1 MCKLYKIIVLGISLM
16 LTFEASAQQY
26 DLKRAKSAID
36 KGEYTEGAKILRPMA
51 EGGNAEAQLLA
62 ARLFFS
68 GKGVVRSD
76 EQGVKYATMAADQG
90 NMEAVK
96 LLIDYCC
103 NTSQDNKAIEVFG
116 TYATKFPDMGI
127 QLIRSVSNRDE
138 DANYRNTFTAY
149 FENKRAALGLSYEDF
164 WEKLY
169 ETNPIEGEFCVEWM
183 ISSQGDD
190 ESCFNQLNALADQ
203 EGKTSKVLPILAKM
217 TFEGRGTR
225 QNYLKAMQYRA
236 AAAENGSAMA
246 DFLFQ
251 KYGTQIMPGSI
262 ATNAVVFSVNQ
273 STGTAMAFNRKTTE
287 CTWQNVKASLKQMG
301 GWRIPTKEEA
311 KEMMPYYAYYK
322 KMKSGETITIWAV
335 RLVLADVYYWQT
347 YDYEGNL
354 IEEEPYHNFVG
365 SAYNG
370 NVTLLTVGQ
379 INIKKR

>member
-1 MCKLYKIIVLGISLM
+1 MSQLYKTILMCIYLM
-16 LTFEASAQQY
+16 LTLEASAQQY

-36 KGEYTEGAKILRPMA
+36 KGEYTEGAKILRPLA
-51 EGGNAEAQLLA
+51 DGGNAEAQYLA
-62 ARLFFS
+62 AWLFFW
-68 GKGVVRSD
+68 GKGVIPSD
-76 EQGVKYATMAADQG
+76 EQGVKYATMAAEQG
-90 NMEAVK
+90 NMNAVR
-96 LLIDYCC
+96 LLIEYCC
-103 NTSQDNKAIEVFG
+103 NTSQNNKAVEVFG

-127 QLIRSVSNRDE
+127 QLIRSVGNREE

-169 ETNPIEGEFCVEWM
+169 ETNPIEGELLIEWM
-183 ISSQGDD
+183 ISSQDD
-190 ESCFNQLNALADQ
+190 DVSCYNQLSTLANQ
-203 EGKTSKVLPILAKM
+203 EGKTSKVLPVLAKM

-236 AAAENGSAMA
+236 AAAENGSTMA

-251 KYGTQIMPGSI
+251 KYGREIMPGSI
-262 ATNAVVFSVNQ
+262 ATNAVIFSVNQ
-273 STGTAMAFNRKTTE
+273 SAGTAMAFNRKTTE
-287 CTWQNVKASLKQMG
+287 CTWQNVKANLKQMG

-311 KEMMPYYAYYK
+311 KDMMPYYSYFK
-322 KMKSGETITIWAV
+322 KMQVGETVTIWAV
-335 RLVLADVYYWQT
+335 HLALAEVYYWQT
-347 YDYEGNL
+347 YDHEGNL

-379 INIKKR
+379 INIKK

>member
-36 KGEYTEGAKILRPMA
+36 KGEYTEGAKILRPLA

-76 EQGVKYATMAADQG
+76 EQGVKYATMAAEQG
-90 NMEAVK
+90 NMNAVK

-103 NTSQDNKAIEVFG
+103 NTSQDNKAVEVFE
-116 TYATKFPDMGI
+116 TYVTKFPNMGI
-127 QLIRSVSNRDE
+127 QLIRSVGNREE

-149 FENKRAALGLSYEDF
+149 FETKRAVLGLSHEDF

-169 ETNPIEGEFCVEWM
+169 DTNPIEGELLIEWM

-190 ESCFNQLNALADQ
+190 VSCYNQLSTLVSQ
-203 EGKTSKVLPILAKM
+203 EGKTSKVLPVLAKM

-251 KYGTQIMPGSI
+251 KYGREIMPGSI
-262 ATNAVVFSVNQ
+262 ATNAVIFSINQ
-273 STGTAMAFNRKTTE
+273 SAGTAMAFNRKTTE
-287 CTWQNVKASLKQMG
+287 CTWQNVKANLKQMG

-311 KEMMPYYAYYK
+311 KNMMPYYSYFK
-322 KMKSGETITIWAV
+322 KMQVGETVTIWAV
-335 RLVLADVYYWQT
+335 HLALAEVYYWQT
-347 YDYEGNL
+347 YDHEGNL

-379 INIKKR
+379 INIKK

>member
-1 MCKLYKIIVLGISLM
+1 MCIYLM
-16 LTFEASAQQY
+16 LTLEASAQQY

-36 KGEYTEGAKILRPMA
+36 KGEYTEGAKILRPLA
-51 EGGNAEAQLLA
+51 DGGNAEAQHLA
-62 ARLFFS
+62 AWLFFS
-68 GKGVVRSD
+68 GKGVIRSD
-76 EQGVKYATMAADQG
+76 EQGVKYATMAAEQG
-90 NMEAVK
+90 NMNAVK

-103 NTSQDNKAIEVFG
+103 NTSQDAKAIEVFG
-116 TYATKFPDMGI
+116 TYATKFLDMGI
-127 QLIRSVSNRDE
+127 QLIRSVGNREE

-169 ETNPIEGEFCVEWM
+169 ETNPIEGELLIEWM

-190 ESCFNQLNALADQ
+190 VSCYNQLSTLANQ
-203 EGKTSKVLPILAKM
+203 EGKTSKVLPVLAKM

-251 KYGTQIMPGSI
+251 KYGREIMPGSI
-262 ATNAVVFSVNQ
+262 ATNAVIFSVNQ
-273 STGTAMAFNRKTTE
+273 SAGTAMAFNRKTTE
-287 CTWQNVKASLKQMG
+287 CTWQNVKANLKQMG

-311 KEMMPYYAYYK
+311 KAMMPYYGYYK
-322 KMKSGETITIWAV
+322 KMKAGETITIWAV
-335 RLVLADVYYWQT
+335 HLALAEVYYWQT

-379 INIKKR
+379 INIKK

>member
-1 MCKLYKIIVLGISLM
+1 MSQLYKTILMCVVLM
-16 LTFEASAQQY
+16 LALEAPAQQY

-36 KGEYTEGAKILRPMA
+36 KGEYTEGAKILRPLA
-51 EGGNAEAQLLA
+51 DGGNAEAQYMA
-62 ARLFFS
+62 AWLFFW
-68 GKGVVRSD
+68 GKGVIRSD
-76 EQGVKYATMAADQG
+76 EQGVKYATMAAEQG
-90 NMEAVK
+90 NMNAVK

-103 NTSQDNKAIEVFG
+103 NTSQDNKAVEVFG

-127 QLIRSVSNRDE
+127 QLIRSI
-138 DANYRNTFTAY
+138 YREENTNCRKTVTAY
-149 FENKRAALGLSYEDF
+149 FQNKKNAALESYENYF
-164 WEKLY
+164 EKLY
-169 ETNPIEGEFCVEWM
+169 ETNPIEGELWVEWM
-183 ISSQGDD
+183 ISSEGDD
-190 ESCFNQLNALADQ
+190 ESCFNQLKALADQ

-262 ATNAVVFSVNQ
+262 ATNAVIFSVNQ
-273 STGTAMAFNRKTTE
+273 SAGTAMAFNRKTTE
-287 CTWQNVKASLKQMG
+287 CTWQNVKANLKQMG

-311 KEMMPYYAYYK
+311 KAMMPYYGYYK
-322 KMKSGETITIWAV
+322 KMKAGETITIWAV
-335 RLVLADVYYWQT
+335 HLALAEVYYWQT
-347 YDYEGNL
+347 YDHEGNL

>member
-1 MCKLYKIIVLGISLM
+1 MCIYLM
-16 LTFEASAQQY
+16 LTLEASAQQY

-36 KGEYTEGAKILRPMA
+36 KGEYTEGAKILRPLA
-51 EGGNAEAQLLA
+51 DGGNAEAQYLA
-62 ARLFFS
+62 AWLFFW
-68 GKGVVRSD
+68 GKGVIPSD
-76 EQGVKYATMAADQG
+76 EQGVKYATMAAEQG
-90 NMEAVK
+90 NMNAVR
-96 LLIDYCC
+96 LLIEYCC
-103 NTSQDNKAIEVFG
+103 NTSQNNKAVEVFG

-127 QLIRSVSNRDE
+127 QLIRSVGNREE

-169 ETNPIEGEFCVEWM
+169 ETNPIEGELLIEWM

-190 ESCFNQLNALADQ
+190 VSCYNQLSTLANQ
-203 EGKTSKVLPILAKM
+203 EGKTSKVLPVLAKM

-236 AAAENGSAMA
+236 AAAENGSTMA

-251 KYGTQIMPGSI
+251 KYGREIMPGSI
-262 ATNAVVFSVNQ
+262 ATNAVIFSVNQ
-273 STGTAMAFNRKTTE
+273 SAGTAMAFNRKTTE
-287 CTWQNVKASLKQMG
+287 CTWQNVKANLKQMG

-311 KEMMPYYAYYK
+311 KAMMPYYGYYK
-322 KMKSGETITIWAV
+322 KMKAGETITIWAV
-335 RLVLADVYYWQT
+335 HLALAEVYYWQT
-347 YDYEGNL
+347 YDHEGNL

-379 INIKKR
+379 INIKK

>member
-36 KGEYTEGAKILRPMA
+36 KGEYTEGAKILRPLA

-76 EQGVKYATMAADQG
+76 EQGVKYATMAAEQG
-90 NMEAVK
+90 NMNAVK

-103 NTSQDNKAIEVFG
+103 NTSQDNKAVEVFE
-116 TYATKFPDMGI
+116 TYVTKFPNMGI
-127 QLIRSVSNRDE
+127 QLIRSVGNREE

-149 FENKRAALGLSYEDF
+149 FETKRAVLGLSHEDF

-169 ETNPIEGEFCVEWM
+169 DTNPIEGELLIEWM

-190 ESCFNQLNALADQ
+190 VSCYNQLSTLASQ
-203 EGKTSKVLPILAKM
+203 EGKTSKVLPVLAKM

-251 KYGTQIMPGSI
+251 KYGREIMPGSI
-262 ATNAVVFSVNQ
+262 ATNAVIFSINQ
-273 STGTAMAFNRKTTE
+273 SAGTAMAFNRKTTE
-287 CTWQNVKASLKQMG
+287 CTWQNVKANLKQMG

-311 KEMMPYYAYYK
+311 KNMMPYYSYFK
-322 KMKSGETITIWAV
+322 KMQVGETVTIWAV
-335 RLVLADVYYWQT
+335 NLALAEVYYWQT
-347 YDYEGNL
+347 NDHEGNL

-379 INIKKR
+379 INIKK

>member
-1 MCKLYKIIVLGISLM
+1 MNQLYKTILMCIYLM
-16 LTFEASAQQY
+16 LTLEASAQQY

-36 KGEYTEGAKILRPMA
+36 KGEYTEGAKILRPLA
-51 EGGNAEAQLLA
+51 DGGNAEAQYLA
-62 ARLFFS
+62 AWLFFW
-68 GKGVVRSD
+68 GKGVIPSD
-76 EQGVKYATMAADQG
+76 EQGVKYATMAAEQG
-90 NMEAVK
+90 NMNAVR
-96 LLIDYCC
+96 LLIEYCC
-103 NTSQDNKAIEVFG
+103 NTSQNNKAVEVFG

-127 QLIRSVSNRDE
+127 QLIRSVGNREE

-169 ETNPIEGEFCVEWM
+169 ETNPIEGELLIEWM

-190 ESCFNQLNALADQ
+190 VSCYNQLSTLVNQ
-203 EGKTSKVLPILAKM
+203 EGKTSKVLPVLAKM

-251 KYGTQIMPGSI
+251 KYGREIMPGSI
-262 ATNAVVFSVNQ
+262 ATNAVIFSVNQ
-273 STGTAMAFNRKTTE
+273 SAGTAMAFNRKTTE
-287 CTWQNVKASLKQMG
+287 CTWQNVKANLKQMG

-311 KEMMPYYAYYK
+311 KDMMPYYSYFK
-322 KMKSGETITIWAV
+322 KMQVGETVTIWAV
-335 RLVLADVYYWQT
+335 HLALAEVYYWQT
-347 YDYEGNL
+347 YDHEGNL

-379 INIKKR
+379 INIKK

>member
-36 KGEYTEGAKILRPMA
+36 KGEYTEGAKILRPLA

-76 EQGVKYATMAADQG
+76 EQGVKYATMAAEQG
-90 NMEAVK
+90 NMNAVK

-103 NTSQDNKAIEVFG
+103 NTSQDNKAVEVFE
-116 TYATKFPDMGI
+116 TYVTKFPNMGI
-127 QLIRSVSNRDE
+127 QLIRSVGNREE

-149 FENKRAALGLSYEDF
+149 FETKRAVLGLSHEDF

-169 ETNPIEGEFCVEWM
+169 DTNPIEGELLIEWM

-190 ESCFNQLNALADQ
+190 VSCYNQLSTLASQ
-203 EGKTSKVLPILAKM
+203 EGKTSKVLPVLAKM

-251 KYGTQIMPGSI
+251 KYGREIMPGSI
-262 ATNAVVFSVNQ
+262 ATNAVIFSINQ
-273 STGTAMAFNRKTTE
+273 SAGTAMAFNRKTTE
-287 CTWQNVKASLKQMG
+287 CTWQNVKANLKQMG

-311 KEMMPYYAYYK
+311 KNMMPYYSYFK
-322 KMKSGETITIWAV
+322 KMQVGETVTIWAV
-335 RLVLADVYYWQT
+335 HLALAEVYYWQT
-347 YDYEGNL
+347 YDHEGNL

-379 INIKKR
+379 INIKK

>member
-36 KGEYTEGAKILRPMA
+36 KGEYTEGAKILRPLA

-76 EQGVKYATMAADQG
+76 EQGVKYATMAAEQG
-90 NMEAVK
+90 NMNAVK

-103 NTSQDNKAIEVFG
+103 NTSQDNKAVEVFE
-116 TYATKFPDMGI
+116 TYVTKFPNMGI
-127 QLIRSVSNRDE
+127 QLIRSVGNREE

-149 FENKRAALGLSYEDF
+149 FEAKRAVLGLSHEDF

-169 ETNPIEGEFCVEWM
+169 DTNPIEGELLIEWM

-190 ESCFNQLNALADQ
+190 VSCYNQLSTLASQ
-203 EGKTSKVLPILAKM
+203 EGKTSKVLPVLAKM

-251 KYGTQIMPGSI
+251 KYGREIMPGSI
-262 ATNAVVFSVNQ
+262 ATNAVIFSINQ
-273 STGTAMAFNRKTTE
+273 SAGTAMAFNRKTTE
-287 CTWQNVKASLKQMG
+287 CTWQNVKANLKQMG

-311 KEMMPYYAYYK
+311 KNMMPYYSYFK
-322 KMKSGETITIWAV
+322 KMQVGETVTIWAV
-335 RLVLADVYYWQT
+335 HLALAEVYYWQT
-347 YDYEGNL
+347 YDHEGNL

-379 INIKKR
+379 INIKK

>member
-1 MCKLYKIIVLGISLM
+1 MCIYLM
-16 LTFEASAQQY
+16 LTLEASAQQY

-36 KGEYTEGAKILRPMA
+36 KGEYTEGAKILRPLA
-51 EGGNAEAQLLA
+51 DGGNAEAQYLA
-62 ARLFFS
+62 AWLFFW
-68 GKGVVRSD
+68 GKGVIPSD
-76 EQGVKYATMAADQG
+76 EQGVKYATMAAEQG
-90 NMEAVK
+90 NMNAVR
-96 LLIDYCC
+96 LLIEYCC
-103 NTSQDNKAIEVFG
+103 NTSQNNKAVEVFG

-127 QLIRSVSNRDE
+127 QLIRSVGNREE

-169 ETNPIEGEFCVEWM
+169 ETNPIEGELLIEWM

-190 ESCFNQLNALADQ
+190 VSCYNQLSTLANQ
-203 EGKTSKVLPILAKM
+203 EGKTSKVLPVLAKM

-236 AAAENGSAMA
+236 AAAENGSTMA

-251 KYGTQIMPGSI
+251 KYGREIMPGSI
-262 ATNAVVFSVNQ
+262 ATNAVIFSVNQ
-273 STGTAMAFNRKTTE
+273 SAGTAMAFNRKTTE
-287 CTWQNVKASLKQMG
+287 CTWQNVKANLKQMG

-311 KEMMPYYAYYK
+311 KDMMPYYSYFK
-322 KMKSGETITIWAV
+322 KMQVGETVTIWAV
-335 RLVLADVYYWQT
+335 HLALAEVYYWQT
-347 YDYEGNL
+347 YDHEGNL

-379 INIKKR
+379 INIKK